1 MSKAVLDAGPLI
13 HLAELKALDVL
24 LDFETLLLPKKVGNE
39 VASHHRSALKYP
51 GLKLTRVKAPAIS
64 TDLMIL
70 AQAFSLD
77 QGEIEALA
85 LMELLPT
92 LIFLTDD
99 AAARLAAEQ
108 RGYKSHGTVGLL
120 IRSVRIGRRTPNNVL
135 ELLRDIS
142 SRSTL
147 HIRPAL
153 MNEII
158 QRLEREWKRSG
169 N

>member
-24 LDFETLLLPKKVGNE
+24 YDFDTLLLPETVWKE
-39 VASHHRSALKYP
+39 VAKYQRSALRYQN
-51 GLKLTRVKAPAIS
+51 LKLSRVQAPSIS
-64 TDLMIL
+64 MDLIIL

-85 LMELLPT
+85 ILELYPGFL
-92 LIFLTDD
+92 FLTDD

-108 RGYKSHGTVGLL
+108 RGYSSHGTIGLL
-120 IRSVRIGRRTPNNVL
+120 IRSVRVGRRTPNSVL
-135 ELLRDIS
+135 KSLKRIQKY
-142 SRSTL
+142 STL

-158 QRLEREWKRSG
+158 NQLEKEWTRAG